1 MPSEE
6 IELTIGSNNVFADI
20 GHPDPEKALAKA
32 ELILRITTI
41 IEDRGLSEE
50 EVAKLLGISSLR
62 KASSIWNSLC
72 KGQLGKFTIGQLLDY
87 LAALDEDTEI
97 IVRDAYG
104 PVQFRVAT
112 G

>member
-1 MPSEE
+1 MQSEE
-6 IELTIGSNNVFADI
+6 IEITIGSGNVFADI
-20 GHPDPEKALAKA
+20 GHPHPEEALAKSK
-32 ELILRITTI
+32 LILRITTI

-50 EVAKLLGISSLR
+50 EVAKLLHISPPNEV
-62 KASSIWNSLC
+62 SSILDGLW
-72 KGQLGKFTIGQLLDY
+72 KGQLSKFTVGQLIDY
-87 LAALDEDTEI
+87 LSALDEDTEI